1 MSKITSQLAS
11 LLLVAGW
18 FAFSGTPAEAVPDAA
33 QEQEALLEGSNAPD
47 ASAAGQAV
55 ERTDGIECVRQMPQW
70 RPDPHSMFKC

>member
-18 FAFSGTPAEAVPDAA
+18 FAFSGTPAAA

-55 ERTDGIECVRQMPQW
+55 ERTDGIECLRQMPQW